1 MICSWGH
8 LDYWHANSTLA
19 QTSLV
24 MGSSCTPTFHLHLSK
39 QFQFL
44 LLLAKFFTCPNIIV
58 FQEITM
64 SEGHFIEHSPS
75 IMYSCTFRIHVKKAT
90 VAHKSIRLATT
101 LNHLFRDNMPDTLIC
116 MLAHNTFR
124 KSKKV
129 TVSGHC
135 TWPSSSCNS
144 WDSSNAVSHQFTC
157 ANTTAFQQNRSY
169 LWCCVLI
176 SLNTLETSSYMIPH
190 LRTYMSTMKAASYIC
205 VLYFGNLLE
214 PTVYIW
220 QFQNFFCLEIW

>member
-8 LDYWHANSTLA
+8 LDCWHASSTLA

-24 MGSSCTPTFHLHLSK
+24 MGSSRTPTFHLHLSK

-58 FQEITM
+58 VQEMTL
-64 SEGHFIEHSPS
+64 SKGHFIEHSPS
-75 IMYSCTFRIHVKKAT
+75 IMYSCTLGINVKKAT
-90 VAHKSIRLATT
+90 VAHKSITLVTT
-101 LNHLFRDNMPDTLIC
+101 LNHLFRDNMPDTLIR
-116 MLAHNTFR
+116 MLAHKAFR

-129 TVSGHC
+129 TVSGRC

-144 WDSSNAVSHQFTC
+144 WDSSNA
-157 ANTTAFQQNRSY
+157 TAFQQNRSY

-176 SLNTLETSSYMIPH
+176 SLNTLQTSSYMIPH

-205 VLYFGNLLE
+205 VL
-214 PTVYIW
+214 
-220 QFQNFFCLEIW
+220 